1 MRTEHPLAE
10 TIGGYVVSESVAD
23 VEAATR
29 THLRHLVLDSV
40 AVSLGGT
47 QLPQGRRMVEFWEP
61 LAGDGAA
68 TAYGA
73 SRRLP
78 APVAAYLNS
87 YLANL
92 LDFDD
97 TYSGRAIG
105 HPGATV
111 VQPALAVA
119 EREDATGREFLDSVL
134 AGYEASIRIGDA
146 IMPTPERS
154 RQVAATATWQVFG
167 ATVAASRL
175 LGSDAGTVAHALG
188 LTGVSAPVPAVRKVG
203 IEDDEHHDLKNNY
216 GWASMAGVKASLL
229 AESGFSGNRTIFDGE
244 KGFWRMAA
252 SDSFDES
259 LLRSIPGEE
268 RLVKAVAFKPYSSC
282 RWSHAT
288 LDCLADLDLS
298 PDATVDSVRVETF
311 HEAATLDDH
320 PESVVDA
327 QFSIPYVVAVH
338 LLGVPTGYE
347 WLRADRVRSREVQE
361 LAGRVTLVADPEMTA
376 AYEATGRMGARV
388 TVRLADGTEL
398 EASVEDPLGDPGNP
412 MPYERVR
419 AKYDSLV
426 EPLLG
431 EARAAELKERVLSLE
446 SEDSVRD
453 LGGLLSPLERTVQ
466 G

>member
-1 MRTEHPLAE
+1 MVAEHTLAE
-10 TIGGYVVSESVAD
+10 EVGEYVVAESIESVD
-23 VEAATR
+23 EDTR
-29 THLRHLVLDSV
+29 LHLRHLVLDSIAV
-40 AVSLGGT
+40 ALGGT

-61 LAGDGAA
+61 LAGDGPA
-68 TAYGA
+68 TAHGA
-73 SRRLP
+73 SRSLP
-78 APVAAYLNS
+78 APITAYLNS

-119 EREDATGREFLDSVL
+119 EREDATGRELLDSVL
-134 AGYEASIRIGDA
+134 AGYEVSIRVGDA
-146 IMPTPERS
+146 IMPTPDRS
-154 RQVAATATWQVFG
+154 RLVAATATWQVFG

-175 LGSDAGTVAHALG
+175 LGSGTDTIAHALG

-216 GWASMAGVKASLL
+216 GWASMAGVKAAML
-229 AESGFSGNRTIFDGE
+229 AESGFRGNRTVFDGE

-259 LLRSIPGEE
+259 LLRSMPGEG
-268 RLVKAVAFKPYSSC
+268 RLVDAVAFKPYSSC

-288 LDCLADLDLS
+288 LDCLADLDRPS
-298 PDATVDSVRVETF
+298 EGTVDSVRVETF
-311 HEAATLDDH
+311 HEAATLDDY

-347 WLRADRVRSREVQE
+347 WLQPERVRSREARE
-361 LAGRVTLVADPEMTA
+361 LAERVTLVADPEMTA
-376 AYEATGRMGARV
+376 AYEATGQMRARV
-388 TVRLADGTEL
+388 TVELADGTERQ
-398 EASVEDPLGDPGNP
+398 ASVEHPLGDPANP
-412 MPYERVR
+412 IPYERVR
-419 AKYDSLV
+419 AKYDALV

-431 EARAAELKERVLSLE
+431 EERASELKERILSLE
-446 SEDSVRD
+446 NEASIRD
-453 LGGLLSPLERTVQ
+453 LCRLLSPLERTVEA
-466 G
+466 